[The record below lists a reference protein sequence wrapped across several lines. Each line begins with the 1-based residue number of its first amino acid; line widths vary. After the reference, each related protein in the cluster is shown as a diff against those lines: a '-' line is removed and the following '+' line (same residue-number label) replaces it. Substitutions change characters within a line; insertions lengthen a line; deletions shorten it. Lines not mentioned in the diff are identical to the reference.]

1 MLQALTLSSATLT
14 LVRSNATL
22 VVEKLMKFSNNRH
35 DISEETE
42 KFIQKSVQTLFPQL
56 RKKQEKG
63 NKAKG
68 SVKKEHFTS
77 ALSEGWIRPGVLTQS
92 TDAIAASLTRYGY
105 VLWPKLTGDR
115 PV

>member
-1 MLQALTLSSATLT
+1 
-14 LVRSNATL
+14 
-22 VVEKLMKFSNNRH
+22 MKFSSNRH

-42 KFIQKSVQTLFPQL
+42 KFIQKSVQTLFPQV